1 MHLQMKQQT
10 TINAPAADVWRVI
23 AHEFA
28 QIGEWASFITDS
40 EAVEDIA
47 PPAGATVGGRAFSGA
62 FGDVQEGFTY
72 YDEEAMHFGYTG
84 IGDPPAFIKDS
95 ENNWTVRALGSD
107 KSVVESRAEMEFNL
121 FPGLLLMP
129 VIKMQ
134 MGRMSPKLLAELKYY
149 VEHGQPHPRKVA
161 AAAKQLKTA

>member
-10 TINAPAADVWRVI
+10 TIDAPAADVWRVI

-28 QIGEWASFITDS
+28 QIDQWASFITDS
-40 EAVEDIA
+40 EAIEGLA

-72 YDEEAMHFGYTG
+72 YDEQAMRFGYTG
-84 IGDPPAFIKDS
+84 IGDPPAFIKES
-95 ENNWTVRALGSD
+95 ENNWVVCALGPNEA
-107 KSVVESRAEMEFNL
+107 VVESRAEMEFDF
-121 FPGLLLMP
+121 FPGLFLKP

-134 MGRMSPKLLAELKYY
+134 IGRMLPKLLEELKHY